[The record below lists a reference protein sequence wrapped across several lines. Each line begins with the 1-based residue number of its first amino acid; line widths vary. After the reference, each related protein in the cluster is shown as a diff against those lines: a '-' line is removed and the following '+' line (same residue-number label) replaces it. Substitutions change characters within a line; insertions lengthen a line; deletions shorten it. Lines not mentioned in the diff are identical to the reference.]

1 MQKNE
6 MITIQGRKAFMNLG
20 IKGCVTKAC
29 LALYGVLTIGHRGF
43 RGVLGIR
50 KERERVS
57 SFEALVPTNQTTHY
71 PHRKDHHVNVY
82 CLRNTKC

>member
-6 MITIQGRKAFMNLG
+6 KITFQGRKAFVNLG
-20 IKGCVTKAC
+20 IKGCVIKAC
-29 LALYGVLTIGHRGF
+29 LALYCVLTIGQRGF

-50 KERERVS
+50 KERVS
-57 SFEALVPTNQTTHY
+57 SFETLVSSNQTTHY
-71 PHRKDHHVNVY
+71 SNRDDNNVNVH